1 VVRLEVNSLTVAILT
16 GLFVGLT
23 ACQGAGDQ
31 DPAESSL
38 AEDAQRVIQEKDKS
52 IASMNLNEQMSIA
65 RKDLAERLGIELD
78 SITLTAA
85 RQVTWRSG
93 ALGCPKPGMSYTQ
106 ALVPGV
112 LILLNVGDD
121 AYGYHAKTDGK
132 PFYCPRERIEIP
144 ASIQAED
151 MA

>member
-1 VVRLEVNSLTVAILT
+1 MIGAEFNSLKVAILA

-23 ACQGAGDQ
+23 ACQGTGDQ
-31 DPAESSL
+31 EPADSSSMGDTQTL
-38 AEDAQRVIQEKDKS
+38 THENDNPV
-52 IASMNLNEQMSIA
+52 ASMKLNEQISFS
-65 RKDLAERLGIELD
+65 RKDLADRLGIELGT
-78 SITLTAA
+78 IKLTAA

-106 ALVPGV
+106 ALVSGV
-112 LILLNVGDD
+112 LILLNVGDE
-121 AYGYHAKTDGK
+121 AYGYHAKSDGK

>member
-1 VVRLEVNSLTVAILT
+1 MVSTEMNSLKVVILA
-16 GLFVGLT
+16 GLLVGLT
-23 ACQGAGDQ
+23 ACQNTGDQ
-31 DPAESSL
+31 EPVESSL
-38 AEDAQRVIQEKDKS
+38 VEDAQSVTQEKDKS
-52 IASMNLNEQMSIA
+52 TASINLNEQISFS
-65 RKDLAERLGIELD
+65 RKDLADRLGIELD

-93 ALGCPKPGMSYTQ
+93 ALGCPKPGMNYTQ

-112 LILLNVGDD
+112 LILLTVGDE
-121 AYGYHAKTDGK
+121 AYGYHAKNDGK

>member
-1 VVRLEVNSLTVAILT
+1 MLRTEMNSLKVAILA

-23 ACQGAGDQ
+23 ACQGTGDQ
-31 DPAESSL
+31 GPAESSL
-38 AEDAQRVIQEKDKS
+38 KEDTQTLTHEKDNPL
-52 IASMNLNEQMSIA
+52 ALMNLNEQFSFS
-65 RKDLAERLGIELD
+65 RKDLADRLGIELD
-78 SITLTAA
+78 SITLAGA
-85 RQVTWRSG
+85 RQVNWRSG

-112 LILLNVGDD
+112 LILLNVGDE
-121 AYGYHAKTDGK
+121 AYGYHAKSDGK

>member
-1 VVRLEVNSLTVAILT
+1 VLGTEVNLLQTAIFA
-16 GLFVGLT
+16 GLLVGLT
-23 ACQGAGDQ
+23 ACQGSGDQ
-31 DPAESSL
+31 QSPESSL
-38 AEDAQRVIQEKDKS
+38 VEDTQAVTQEKYPPVEM
-52 IASMNLNEQMSIA
+52 MNLNEQISFS
-65 RKDLAERLGIELD
+65 RKDLADRLGIELD

-93 ALGCPKPGMSYTQ
+93 ALGCPKPGMNYTQ

-112 LILLNVGDD
+112 LILLNVDD
-121 AYGYHAKTDGK
+121 EAYGYHAKNDGK

-144 ASIQAED
+144 ATIQAED

>member
-1 VVRLEVNSLTVAILT
+1 MIRTEMNLLRVAILA

-23 ACQGAGDQ
+23 ACQGTGDQ
-31 DPAESSL
+31 EPAESSL
-38 AEDAQRVIQEKDKS
+38 AEDAQSVNQEKDKS
-52 IASMNLNEQMSIA
+52 TASMNLNEQISFS
-65 RKDLAERLGIELD
+65 RKDLADRLGIELD
-78 SITLTAA
+78 SITLAGA
-85 RQVTWRSG
+85 RQVNWRSG

-112 LILLNVGDD
+112 LILLNVGDE
-121 AYGYHAKTDGK
+121 AYGYHAKSDGK

-144 ASIQAED
+144 ASIQDED